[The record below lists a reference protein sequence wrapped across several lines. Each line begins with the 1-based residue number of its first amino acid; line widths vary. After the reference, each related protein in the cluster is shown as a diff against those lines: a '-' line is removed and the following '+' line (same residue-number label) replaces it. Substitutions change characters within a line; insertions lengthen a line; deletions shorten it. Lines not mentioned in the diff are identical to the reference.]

1 MPLKQRKVAVM
12 GSRSVGKSSLVIQFV
27 QVIIDHGHNAIIY
40 DHQHG
45 NHRRHCRHNHRDG
58 PVLCL

>member
-27 QVIIDHGHNAIIY
+27 QVTIDHNAIIY
-40 DHQHG
+40 
-45 NHRRHCRHNHRDG
+45 G
-58 PVLCL
+58 PETMIIILIIVMD